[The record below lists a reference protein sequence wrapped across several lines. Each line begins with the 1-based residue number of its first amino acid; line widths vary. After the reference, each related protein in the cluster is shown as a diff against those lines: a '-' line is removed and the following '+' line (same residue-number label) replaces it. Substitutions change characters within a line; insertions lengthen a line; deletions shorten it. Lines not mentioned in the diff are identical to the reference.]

1 MPKGQKVLSVRV
13 DADDYSFLSRLAAE
27 QREDV
32 SKALRD
38 LMGRGRVL
46 LAVQRYRA
54 GRASLGKA
62 ARLAGLSIAE
72 MMDVLADYGVP
83 AKLSVEDYRSSLES
97 LAKVW

>member
-27 QREDV
+27 EREDV

-38 LMGRGRVL
+38 LMRRGRVL
-46 LAVQRYRA
+46 MAVQRYKA
-54 GRASLGKA
+54 GQASLGKA

-83 AKLSVEDYRSSLES
+83 AELSVEDYRSSLES

>member
-27 QREDV
+27 EREDV

-38 LMGRGRVL
+38 LMRRGRVL
-46 LAVQRYRA
+46 MAVQRYKA
-54 GRASLGKA
+54 GQASLGKA

-72 MMDVLADYGVP
+72 MMDVLTDYGVP
-83 AKLSVEDYRSSLES
+83 AELSVEDYRSSLES